1 MLKVRNRLLIA
12 VVLLAMALSAGLYG
26 RSEARALRS
35 ATTYHLIKPGPGTNT
50 GEPDSGDTGRNGL
63 PTPND
68 DPGDGGSV
76 VRLPIGYRWVF
87 SVWSVRYLG
96 VGW

>member
-26 RSEARALRS
+26 RSEARTMRS
-35 ATTYHLIKPGPGTNT
+35 ATTYHLIKPGVGTNT
-50 GEPDSGDTGRNGL
+50 GEPDSGDTGRSGL
-63 PTPND
+63 PKTND
-68 DPGDGGSV
+68 DGGGGGV
-76 VRLPIGYRWVF
+76 IRLPIGYRLLF
-87 SVWSVRYLG
+87 SIWSVRHLG